1 MPKTKFKVQINY
13 DIEAE
18 NIEEARDAI
27 IYGEDKPIGK
37 TQYKISGDNQVTEI
51 TEEQNGK

>member
-1 MPKTKFKVQINY
+1 MKTFDVEIQYK
-13 DIEAE
+13 IEAE

-37 TQYKISGDNQVTEI
+37 TLYQVSDKKEKIEW
-51 TEEQNGK
+51 TEEN